1 VLLLVLRVLLYIQL
15 LLGLFRYAERF
26 GLPSI
31 GRLFDV
37 HVLIGVIV
45 AILAIIAL
53 RSVPGVRNTGIRI
66 AARFFP
72 LLPLLLGFGFQA
84 NVVPT
89 HYFVILHMIL
99 GIATIGLIEAASAQ
113 QRRAQR
119 RRRSFAG

>member
-1 VLLLVLRVLLYIQL
+1 VLLLVLRFLLYIQL
-15 LLGLFRYAERF
+15 VLGLFRYAARY
-26 GLPSI
+26 GLPDLGHI
-31 GRLFDV
+31 FDV

-45 AILAIIAL
+45 AILAIVAL
-53 RSVPGVRNTGIRI
+53 RSLPGVPNTGVRI

-72 LLPLLLGFGFQA
+72 LLPLLLGFGFLA

-99 GIATIGLIEAASAQ
+99 GIATIGLVEAASAQ
-113 QRRAQR
+113 QRRSQR